1 MLRCAD
7 LEAFQAVTGLRQ
19 HAPVLLR
26 LLRLR
31 PLPDLHFVY
40 HQLTFSILHNGVGI
54 ICVRVLIKDRV
65 NGEDLT
71 FFLFRRIGFIP
82 NIGNGFILVTCR
94 NYCEGSSTL
103 WDFRL
108 DQQSIEEIRLK
119 DLHNI
124 KYFTLTFFN
133 AIFELLVDIV
143 VEIVEISVN
152 LVVVLF

>member
-7 LEAFQAVTGLRQ
+7 LEAFQAATRLRQ

-40 HQLTFSILHNGVGI
+40 HQLTFGILHDGVSI
-54 ICVRVLIKDRV
+54 ICVRVLVKDRV

-71 FFLFRRIGFIP
+71 IFLFRRVGFIP
-82 NIGNGFILVTCR
+82 NIGNGFILVACR
-94 NYCEGSSTL
+94 YYCEGSSTQ
-103 WDFRL
+103 WGFRL

-119 DLHNI
+119 DLYHI
-124 KYFTLTFFN
+124 KYLTLTIFH
-133 AIFELLVDIV
+133 AIFELLVNIV

-152 LVVVLF
+152 LCVVLI